1 MDRDLQAAIDASM
14 EDAVRSQSN
23 LRKNKSSIVD
33 LTGDSDEDAGP
44 QTQNAQRTLEEAD
57 SDAELQQAIQLSLQS
72 AEHLTNSDDAQRA
85 GSDETSSKSE
95 HTESMTPSS
104 GFGILGFDRR
114 KMEEERLARLAKK
127 RKAGDDSS
135 APSAARPLKA
145 SKQEISVRGQ
155 STGKPSST
163 TNAATSKPVA
173 ISSEPSIQFPDGAV
187 KKTWAFRCERKN
199 DIKIEEVFQPS
210 DLELAVLSSFLWDM
224 DWLLLKFTNPKTRF
238 LFIMG
243 AKGAEKQKQLL
254 EETASMPRIRLCF
267 PPMEGEVNCMHSKLM
282 LLFHPGYLRIVTPTA
297 NLDPYDWGEKGGEM
311 ENMLFLIDLPRKS
324 DGGTG
329 IDDATPF
336 RDELVYF
343 LKASNIN
350 EKIIDKMLQFDFRKT
365 TKYAFVH
372 TIGGSHI
379 TSYERTGYCGLGTAV
394 KSLGLQVSRPLK
406 LDYVTSSVGS
416 LTSTFLRNLYHAAK
430 GDDGSKPPSARA
442 GKQSSKASSKSAAT
456 NDDEWQDRVKVYF
469 PSRETVRGSRG
480 GVSAGGTLCLMSK
493 WYNSPTFPR
502 HVMRDNR
509 SVREGL
515 LMHSKIL
522 FVRPETGTI
531 ERADESTCRG
541 WAYVGSANL
550 SESAWGRLVVDRKTK
565 QAKLNCRNWECG
577 VLVTVGAAEKEK
589 ADGGDGD
596 GDGGSGG
603 SGDKTAGVRVSSIG
617 EGEDLAGVFGDIVPV
632 PMQQPGREYAPGEQP
647 WFYLEHH

>member
-44 QTQNAQRTLEEAD
+44 RTQNAQRTLEEAD

-95 HTESMTPSS
+95 HAESMTPSS

-243 AKGAEKQKQLL
+243 AKGEEKQKQLL

-311 ENMLFLIDLPRKS
+311 EN
-324 DGGTG
+324 
-329 IDDATPF
+329 
-336 RDELVYF
+336 
-343 LKASNIN
+343 
-350 EKIIDKMLQFDFRKT
+350 
-365 TKYAFVH
+365 
-372 TIGGSHI
+372 
-379 TSYERTGYCGLGTAV
+379 
-394 KSLGLQVSRPLK
+394 
-406 LDYVTSSVGS
+406 
-416 LTSTFLRNLYHAAK
+416 
-430 GDDGSKPPSARA
+430 
-442 GKQSSKASSKSAAT
+442 
-456 NDDEWQDRVKVYF
+456 
-469 PSRETVRGSRG
+469 
-480 GVSAGGTLCLMSK
+480 
-493 WYNSPTFPR
+493 
-502 HVMRDNR
+502 
-509 SVREGL
+509 
-515 LMHSKIL
+515 
-522 FVRPETGTI
+522 
-531 ERADESTCRG
+531 
-541 WAYVGSANL
+541 
-550 SESAWGRLVVDRKTK
+550 
-565 QAKLNCRNWECG
+565 
-577 VLVTVGAAEKEK
+577 
-589 ADGGDGD
+589 
-596 GDGGSGG
+596 
-603 SGDKTAGVRVSSIG
+603 
-617 EGEDLAGVFGDIVPV
+617 
-632 PMQQPGREYAPGEQP
+632 
-647 WFYLEHH
+647 